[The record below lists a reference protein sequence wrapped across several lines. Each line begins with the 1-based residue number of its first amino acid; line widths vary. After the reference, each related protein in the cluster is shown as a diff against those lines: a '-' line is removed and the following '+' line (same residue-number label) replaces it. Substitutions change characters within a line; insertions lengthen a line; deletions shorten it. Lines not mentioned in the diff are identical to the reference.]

1 MLRVDTLVCYTGHSK
16 GWSLNIR
23 GKFVNNALVI
33 HKLSFDGV
41 DVGNYQSDM
50 CRGRVIILLRVCQ
63 VNALQKAFVLA
74 HLSLAASDKL
84 ACELR

>member
-1 MLRVDTLVCYTGHSK
+1 
-16 GWSLNIR
+16 
-23 GKFVNNALVI
+23 VNNALVI
-33 HKLSFDGV
+33 HELSFDGV